1 MKGLYTKLHCPDT
14 CTSSD
19 VKNIVYSTFD
29 FLNGSD
35 VQFPVEGQGEQVM
48 LEI

>member
-1 MKGLYTKLHCPDT
+1 MEEFYTEVHCPDT

-19 VKNIVYSTFD
+19 VKNILYSAFD
-29 FLNGSD
+29 FLDGSD